1 MTTGVAW
8 AKPQNWRLQVMEI
21 HTAAMDLS
29 AVLEQIDRYCQQVG
43 PNPVVDEIQAI
54 MRGERPTAA
63 TVAGTADEMKRRRRD
78 L

>member
-1 MTTGVAW
+1 MN
-8 AKPQNWRLQVMEI
+8 PQPFDWRLQAMEI

-54 MRGERPTAA
+54 MRGERPTVE
-63 TVAGTADEMKRRRRD
+63 TVSGIADNMKRQQP
-78 L
+78 